1 MFGMGSSVVVVLPKS
16 SFRFE
21 MWWLQH
27 PDFGKVGEEIWM
39 EQESGDRER
48 LMFGKIKLGS

>member
-1 MFGMGSSVVVVLPKS
+1 MGSSVVVVLPKS